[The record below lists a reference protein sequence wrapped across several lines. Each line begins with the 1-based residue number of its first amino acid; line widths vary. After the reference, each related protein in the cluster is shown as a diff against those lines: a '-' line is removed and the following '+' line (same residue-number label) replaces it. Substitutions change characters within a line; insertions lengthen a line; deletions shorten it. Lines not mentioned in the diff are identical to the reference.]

1 MRKSEISR
9 RDFIKKT
16 VNIGTGLTLAIS
28 LPSVSE
34 SFPHEA
40 PAVASSS
47 DNYMNAFVSIGTDNS
62 VKVIIKHIEFGQGTF
77 TGLAT
82 ILAEEMDAAWDQIVC
97 ESAPSDTA
105 RYANLFFWC
114 SNDGRKHGHC

>member
-9 RDFIKKT
+9 REFIRKT
-16 VNIGTGLTLAIS
+16 VNIGTGFTLAIS

-34 SFPHEA
+34 SFPREA

-47 DNYMNAFVSIGTDNS
+47 DNYMNAFVRVGTDNT

-114 SNDGRKHGHC
+114 SNDGRKHGYC